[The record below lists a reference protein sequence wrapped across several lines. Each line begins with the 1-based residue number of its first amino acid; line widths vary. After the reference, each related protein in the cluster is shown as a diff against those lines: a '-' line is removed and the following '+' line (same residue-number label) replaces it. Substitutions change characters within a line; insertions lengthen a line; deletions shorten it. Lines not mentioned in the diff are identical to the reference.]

1 MVQFSFDA
9 TQVAPSTGFEP
20 LPEGWYNVAISE
32 SEIKPT
38 KDKEGA
44 YLQLT
49 AKVLDGPQQ
58 GKPVFVRL
66 NVQNKNQQA
75 VDIAYAE
82 LSAICHV
89 TGVYHV
95 QESTQLHNI
104 PFQLRVI
111 VRPGDN
117 GPMNEVKGYKDAQ
130 GNDPGK
136 AGAAG
141 ATAGQPQNFG
151 AGQPAQGQ
159 PAQGFGGQPP
169 QGAQA
174 PAGGWG
180 QPAQPDPSGQAQQP
194 AQGQPAQPGQGQWG
208 QPPAGDP
215 NAGQPA
221 PQGQGVQPGQPPA
234 FGGGQPAAQAQP
246 PQGQPAQGQAGWT
259 QQAGQGQPAAGGA
272 APWGN
277 TAPQS

>member
-1 MVQFSFDA
+1 MVQFNFDA
-9 TQVAPSTGFEP
+9 TQVAPSTGYEP
-20 LPEGWYNVAISE
+20 LPEGWYNVAVSE

-49 AKVLDGPQQ
+49 AKVLDGPQM
-58 GKPVFVRL
+58 GKVVFIRL

-82 LSAICHV
+82 LSSICHV

-111 VRPGDN
+111 VKPGDN

-136 AGAAG
+136 AGAG
-141 ATAGQPQNFG
+141 ATQGQPQNFG
-151 AGQPAQGQ
+151 AGQPAGN
-159 PAQGFGGQPP
+159 PAQGQPP

-174 PAGGWG
+174 PADQ
-180 QPAQPDPSGQAQQP
+180 QPP
-194 AQGQPAQPGQGQWG
+194 AQGQPPAGQGQWG
-208 QPPAGDP
+208 QPPQGQPDP
-215 NAGQPA
+215 NAGQQPPA
-221 PQGQGVQPGQPPA
+221 QGVQPGQPPA
-234 FGGGQPAAQAQP
+234 FGGGAPAQQAAP
-246 PQGQPAQGQAGWT
+246 PQGQPQGQGGWT
-259 QQAGQGQPAAGGA
+259 QPAQGQPAQGGA

-277 TAPQS
+277 TAPQQ

>member
-1 MVQFSFDA
+1 MVQFNFDA
-9 TQVAPSTGFEP
+9 TQVAPSTGYEP

-44 YLQLT
+44 YLQLK
-49 AKVLDGPQQ
+49 AKVIDGPQM
-58 GKPVFVRL
+58 GKVVFIRL

-75 VDIAYAE
+75 VDIAYGE

-89 TGVYHV
+89 TGVYNV

-111 VRPGDN
+111 VKAGDN
-117 GPMNEVKGYKDAQ
+117 GPNNEIKGYKDAQ

-136 AGAAG
+136 AGAGG
-141 ATAGQPQNFG
+141 ATQGQPQNFG
-151 AGQPAQGQ
+151 GQPPAQGQ
-159 PAQGFGGQPP
+159 PP
-169 QGAQA
+169 QGQA

-180 QPAQPDPSGQAQQP
+180 Q
-194 AQGQPAQPGQGQWG
+194 GQPPAGQGQWG

-215 NAGQPA
+215 NAGQPPA
-221 PQGQGVQPGQPPA
+221 QGQGVQPGQPPA
-234 FGGGQPAAQAQP
+234 FGGGWPAQQAQP
-246 PQGQPAQGQAGWT
+246 PAQGQPPAQQGWTQPAQGQPP
-259 QQAGQGQPAAGGA
+259 QGG
-272 APWGN
+272 APWGQG
-277 TAPQS
+277 TPQQ

>member
-1 MVQFSFDA
+1 MVQFVFDA
-9 TQVAPSTGFEP
+9 TQVAPSTGYEP

-49 AKVLDGPQQ
+49 AKVLDGPQM
-58 GKPVFVRL
+58 GKVVFIRL

-75 VDIAYAE
+75 VDIAYGE

-104 PFQLRVI
+104 PFQLRV
-111 VRPGDN
+111 VVKPGDN

-136 AGAAG
+136 AGGG
-141 ATAGQPQNFG
+141 ATQGQPQNFG
-151 AGQPAQGQ
+151 AGQPAGN
-159 PAQGFGGQPP
+159 PAQGQPP
-169 QGAQA
+169 QGAQQ

-180 QPAQPDPSGQAQQP
+180 QGQPPAQGQQPAQPPAGQGQGVQPGQQPAFGGGAPAQQAAPPQGQPQGQGGWTQP
-194 AQGQPAQPGQGQWG
+194 AQGQPAQGGAPWG
-208 QPPAGDP
+208 QT
-215 NAGQPA
+215 
-221 PQGQGVQPGQPPA
+221 
-234 FGGGQPAAQAQP
+234 
-246 PQGQPAQGQAGWT
+246 QPAQ
-259 QQAGQGQPAAGGA
+259 
-272 APWGN
+272 
-277 TAPQS
+277 